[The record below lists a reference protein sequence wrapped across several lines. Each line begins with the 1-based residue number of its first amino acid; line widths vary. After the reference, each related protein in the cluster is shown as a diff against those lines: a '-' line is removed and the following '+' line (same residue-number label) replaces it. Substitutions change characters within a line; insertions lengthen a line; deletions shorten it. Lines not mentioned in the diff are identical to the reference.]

1 MSGDLNVPL
10 RENSPG
16 NQQLRGRWMRH
27 DTAHLLKRF
36 FFCERA
42 LLLSQ
47 AAWLPKIASLP
58 VKLGLAQAIWEDALV
73 ADALRERV
81 FELRYPSRL
90 LEEEGADAVLIAL
103 FQNLLESP
111 SVSAF
116 LLAIASVLA
125 PALRDAYRQYL
136 DLSDPI
142 ADAPTRRFLSS
153 ALADKVRQ
161 CQSAEGWCLEARS
174 AEEGTASAHSWANA
188 MADHLQAIGGISVVE
203 PQCSTSIERLPGS
216 TPYSTPDKPA
226 RDPRF
231 WPCRFY
237 WPDNVDS
244 TFPYGEGTALQM
256 RAAVSHLNEVW
267 AVETGGVILSSFAK
281 SLPWEWVRDAARW
294 TYDESR
300 HCHMG
305 YDRLLQ
311 WGFRPA
317 EIPLGTYIYESTAG
331 QDPIY
336 RLGMLFFF
344 ETKNIQKKQQRS
356 RLFHSYGDSLS
367 EHDMDFDWADETMH
381 AGFGKHWLK
390 EILAL
395 GNYPGVTPDQVHTRC
410 SKFVNAIVATATSA
424 EIRPLRER
432 SGELLRLAARG
443 LPLEKRQAS
452 PENE

>member
-1 MSGDLNVPL
+1 MT
-10 RENSPG
+10 G
-16 NQQLRGRWMRH
+16 NLSRVQEQITAIHSSRGLWMRH

-47 AAWLPKIASLP
+47 AAWLPKIPSLP
-58 VKLGLAQAIWEDALV
+58 VKLGFAQAIWEDALT
-73 ADALRERV
+73 ADALRERI

-90 LEEEGADAVLIAL
+90 LEEEAGDAAL
-103 FQNLLESP
+103 VALYQNLVDSP
-111 SVSAF
+111 SVPAF
-116 LLAIASVLA
+116 LLSLSKVLL
-125 PALRDAYRQYL
+125 PALRDAYAKYL

-142 ADAPTRRFLSS
+142 ADAPTRRFLMNALRDKTKQCEDTERWATE
-153 ALADKVRQ
+153 ALAASGD
-161 CQSAEGWCLEARS
+161 SSEARQ
-174 AEEGTASAHSWANA
+174 WADA
-188 MADHLQAIGGISVVE
+188 MAERMKALGGIAVADKPASVTLE
-203 PQCSTSIERLPGS
+203 PLQGS
-216 TPYSTPDKPA
+216 VPYSIPDKPA

-237 WPDNVDS
+237 WPDNVDPQ
-244 TFPYGEGTALQM
+244 FPYGEGTALQL
-256 RAAVSHLNEVW
+256 RSAISHLNEVW
-267 AVETGGVILSSFAK
+267 AIETGGIILSSFAK

-311 WGFRPA
+311 WGFQPQ
-317 EIPLGTYIYESTAG
+317 EIPLGTYIYESTAA

-344 ETKNIQKKQQRS
+344 ETKNIHKKQVRS
-356 RLFHSYGDSLS
+356 RLFRSYGDAVS

-395 GNYPGVTPDQVHTRC
+395 GDRSGLTPEAVHARC
-410 SKFVNAIVATATSA
+410 SQLVDLFVATATPD
-424 EIRPLRER
+424 EVNELKQR
-432 SGELLRLAARG
+432 SQDLLSKASHG
-443 LPLEKRQAS
+443 LPLG
-452 PENE
+452 NC